1 MKRIFLFAA
10 LLSTSLLRAQTVDEV
25 IQKYTQAMGGLDAF
39 NKVTTAKM
47 TATMAQ
53 QSMEMPVVTQIVVNK
68 AARTDVS
75 AMGFQI
81 INVYNNGTGWKQ
93 NHFAGVETPTP
104 ITGAE
109 LTDAKGQISLL
120 NHLMDYKARGHKVEL
135 AGKEDVE
142 GVSCFKINLINKD
155 DGKTIVYF
163 IAVAD
168 YILVKSVASRELQG
182 QDVEIETFYSDYKTF
197 GGIKFP
203 MVKTQK
209 VMGQNFATVTY
220 TNIELN
226 VPVDEAIFKM

>member
-1 MKRIFLFAA
+1 
-10 LLSTSLLRAQTVDEV
+10 
-25 IQKYTQAMGGLDAF
+25 
-39 NKVTTAKM
+39 
-47 TATMAQ
+47 
-53 QSMEMPVVTQIVVNK
+53 
-68 AARTDVS
+68 
-75 AMGFQI
+75 
-81 INVYNNGTGWKQ
+81 
-93 NHFAGVETPTP
+93 
-104 ITGAE
+104 
-109 LTDAKGQISLL
+109 
-120 NHLMDYKARGHKVEL
+120 MDYKARGHKVEL